1 MEGRFRRAGLPG
13 LCAPGHFFAF
23 RANRGGYAARMDP
36 EDRER
41 ESESELD
48 TRYEA
53 LRVRDQ
59 EERERIAE
67 EVAVDPLPDKHDD
80 E

>member
-1 MEGRFRRAGLPG
+1 
-13 LCAPGHFFAF
+13 
-23 RANRGGYAARMDP
+23 MDP

-41 ESESELD
+41 ESEKTDD
-48 TRYEA
+48 TQYDRSVWRE
-53 LRVRDQ
+53 Q

-80 E
+80 ESDEDA

>member
-1 MEGRFRRAGLPG
+1 
-13 LCAPGHFFAF
+13 
-23 RANRGGYAARMDP
+23 MDQ

-41 ESESELD
+41 ESESEPE
-48 TRYEA
+48 TRYDA
-53 LRVRDQ
+53 LRGQEQ

-80 E
+80 EE

>member
-1 MEGRFRRAGLPG
+1 
-13 LCAPGHFFAF
+13 
-23 RANRGGYAARMDP
+23 MDP

-41 ESESELD
+41 ESEAEPD
-48 TRYEA
+48 TRYDA

-80 E
+80 EDK

>member
-1 MEGRFRRAGLPG
+1 
-13 LCAPGHFFAF
+13 
-23 RANRGGYAARMDP
+23 MDP

-67 EVAVDPLPDKHDD
+67 EVAADPLPDKHDD

>member
-1 MEGRFRRAGLPG
+1 
-13 LCAPGHFFAF
+13 
-23 RANRGGYAARMDP
+23 MDP

-41 ESESELD
+41 ESRETDE
-48 TRYEA
+48 TRYDRLLGRE
-53 LRVRDQ
+53 Q

-80 E
+80 SDEDD

>member
-1 MEGRFRRAGLPG
+1 
-13 LCAPGHFFAF
+13 
-23 RANRGGYAARMDP
+23 MDR

-41 ESESELD
+41 ESQSED
-48 TRYEA
+48 ETRYDA

-80 E
+80 DSDEDA

>member
-1 MEGRFRRAGLPG
+1 VEGRFRRAGLPG
-13 LCAPGHFFAF
+13 LCAPGHFFGFGQLVAGI
-23 RANRGGYAARMDP
+23 APGMDP

-67 EVAVDPLPDKHDD
+67 EVAADPLPDKHDD